1 MKKRKN
7 KFNWNAPLEERKK
20 ERMKERKKER
30 KKLKN
35 SKGKKSYEEG
45 KKV

>member
-1 MKKRKN
+1 MRIKKWKKGKKN
-7 KFNWNAPLEERKK
+7 YWNAPLE
-20 ERMKERKKER
+20 ERKKER

-35 SKGKKSYEEG
+35 SKGKKTYEEG